1 MFVIEVIP
9 LVRGG
14 HMESLSYFSSSDYHL
29 GTCVSIP
36 VRGRTIIGIVIDS
49 KPVSSTKTALKAAT
63 FSLRKLPEQQNP
75 AVLGQHLLKTVADLY
90 KENPAKSGTILFALL
105 PPDVRNGIVPYPVT
119 SPSMN
124 NEDSTP
130 QILSATTP
138 ERFIAYKSMIR
149 SAFAHRGSVT
159 LVVPTTP
166 AVDMAFERLSQG
178 ISDRVIR
185 FSSHQ
190 TKKERSLSYNAFSD
204 LTRATLTITTPN
216 FAYLDRGDCT
226 CIIIEE
232 AASSHYVMR
241 ARPNLDHREVLKLLA
256 KNTNRNIILGDAV
269 TRTED
274 EYKRRED
281 IYQTYNEHP
290 KRLSLPANLTIITQS
305 DKPTTESP
313 FQLFSPELTTR
324 IKNTLDGRHNVFLFA
339 ARRGIAPVVACFD
352 CGYIFRCPDSGTPY
366 SLLRTH
372 GENHTEERWFI
383 SSTSGKRIR
392 AADVCPVC
400 GSWRLRERGI
410 GIQHV
415 YDECQKLFPRTLITV
430 FDHTTATT
438 HKRALAIKNDF
449 QKQKGGIMLGTQMI
463 MPYLPDNIT
472 LSSIVSLDA
481 VRAIPTWRADESLFR
496 LLINLREKTDK
507 EVIIQTRN
515 ETDDLLLYAT
525 RGAVDR
531 FHDDELALRKMLNYP
546 PFSTFVF
553 ITWQGSPTMVQE
565 TENLVQ
571 KLLAPLEIKGQFYTN
586 PNSTIHKLLR
596 HCLIRV
602 PNLTDNQPLIQALRS
617 LPPHIA
623 ISINPDRI
631 V

>member
-14 HMESLSYFSSSDYHL
+14 HIESLSYFSSQEYSL

-36 VRGRTIIGIVIDS
+36 VRGRTITGIVIES
-49 KPVSSTKTALKAAT
+49 KAVSSTKTALKAAT
-63 FSLRKLPEQQNP
+63 FSLRKLPEQKTP
-75 AVLGQHLLKTVADLY
+75 PVLGKDLLETVAKLY
-90 KENPAKSGTILFALL
+90 EQNVAKPGAILFYLL
-105 PPDVRNGIVPYPVT
+105 PPDVRSGAVPYPAT
-119 SPSMN
+119 SPSMS

-130 QILSATTP
+130 QILAATMT
-138 ERFIAYKSMIR
+138 ERFIVYKSIIR

-166 AVDMAFERLSQG
+166 AVDMAFEILSPG

-190 TKKERSLSYNAFSD
+190 TKKERLSSYNAFSD
-204 LTRATLTITTPN
+204 LTCATLTITTPN
-216 FAYLDRGDCT
+216 FAYLDRPDCT

-232 AASSHYVMR
+232 AASNHYVMR
-241 ARPNLDHREVLKLLA
+241 TRPILDHREILKLLA
-256 KNTNRNIILGDAV
+256 RSTKRSIILGDAV
-269 TRTED
+269 TKTED

-281 IYQTYNEHP
+281 IYLTYSEHP
-290 KRLSLPANLTIITQS
+290 KRLSLPANLTIVTQN

-313 FQLFSPELTTR
+313 FQLFSPELIKRMTTF
-324 IKNTLDGRHNVFLFA
+324 LEGRHNVFLYA

-366 SLLRTH
+366 SLLRTYTETH
-372 GENHTEERWFI
+372 VEERWFI
-383 SSTSGKRIR
+383 SSTSGKRIK
-392 AADVCPVC
+392 AADVCPNC
-400 GSWRLRERGI
+400 GSWRLRERGV

-415 YDECQKLFPRTLITV
+415 YDECQKLFPQTLITV

-438 HKRALAIKNDF
+438 HKRALAIKKDF
-449 QKQKGGIMLGTQMI
+449 QEQKGSIILGTQMI
-463 MPYLPDNIT
+463 LSYLPNNIT
-472 LSSIVSLDA
+472 LSVIVSLDA
-481 VRAIPTWRADESLFR
+481 VKAIPTWRADESLFR

-507 EVIIQTRN
+507 EVIVQTRN

-531 FHDDELALRKMLNYP
+531 FHDDEIALRKMLNYP
-546 PFSTFVF
+546 PFSTFIF
-553 ITWQGSPTMVQE
+553 ISWQGNPTMVQE
-565 TENLVQ
+565 TEDLIQ
-571 KLLAPLEIKGQFYTN
+571 KLLLPLAIRGQFYTN
-586 PNSTIHKLLR
+586 PNSTTHKPLR
-596 HCLIRV
+596 HCLIRITN
-602 PNLTDNQPLIQALRS
+602 PADNQPLIKILRT

-623 ISINPDRI
+623 VSINPDRI